1 MSTTIPRGAIAQ
13 MFTVSGSLNPG
24 SVAAGTSAEQNVP
37 VTGVKVGDFVI
48 AEKPSLDAGLVVG
61 SCRVSADGNIKV
73 NLANCTG
80 VTGGSAI
87 NAGDEVWRFLIFRP
101 TKTTLNSAVIP

>member
-24 SVAAGTSAEQNVP
+24 QVTTATSAEQNVP

-48 AEKPSLDAGLVVG
+48 AEKPTLDAGLMVG

-73 NLANCTG
+73 NLMNCTAG
-80 VTGGSAI
+80 TI

-101 TKTTLNSAVIP
+101 TNTTLSSAVIP